1 MKEWGVEIL
10 SGFFGILTA
19 IVMTVGTAMLS
30 RRKKR
35 KCAVSQDVSQS
46 TNIYKALNYLRESV
60 NSDRAYVLQFHNGG
74 YYYSGRSQQKFS
86 CTHEVVGRGISV
98 ENINSQD
105 YRISRYHKYVQKLLS
120 DEIYILNDVEKDF
133 SDPVFSSLLKIK
145 GVKSIVN
152 VPIETLN
159 GKVIGILG
167 VDYVKE
173 SLSEKEENR
182 INSVKDVLK
191 KQSYIIAGYLV

>member
-1 MKEWGVEIL
+1 MKEWGIEIL
-10 SGFFGILTA
+10 SGFFAITA
-19 IVMTVGTAMLS
+19 AIIMTIGSTYFT

-35 KCAVSQDVSQS
+35 NCAVSQDISQS
-46 TNIYKALNYLRESV
+46 ANIYKALNYLMDNV
-60 NSDRAYVLQFHNGG
+60 HSDRAYILQFHNGG

-86 CTHEVVGRGISV
+86 CTHEVVGRGIST

-105 YRISRYHKYVQKLLS
+105 YRISNYYKYVQKLIS
-120 DEIYILNDVEKDF
+120 EEFYILNDVEKDI
-133 SDPVFSSLLKIK
+133 SDPAFSSLLTSK

-152 VPIETLN
+152 VPIQTLN
-159 GKVIGILG
+159 GKIIGILG

-173 SLSEKEENR
+173 KLSKKDENR
-182 INSVKDVLK
+182 INSVKNILK